1 MRDTLMSAEIACT
14 VVLLVGA
21 GLLIRSFVTLRGT
34 NPGFAPERVLSLHFA
49 VDRARHGSQD
59 RDVARYLGRMIE
71 QVRTV
76 PGVQS
81 AAVVNRFPL
90 SGQLQTM
97 MLEFEGRSG
106 RASVDS
112 RSVSSDY
119 FQTLG
124 IPVIAGRV
132 FRDTDTEGRPDVGV
146 LDERIARQYFG
157 SESPIGKRFRIPI
170 EGMPWVEVVGVVA
183 HIRSDD
189 LESDAR
195 AQVYWPY
202 QQRTQDRM
210 ALAVKTAG
218 PPAAMTKAV
227 RAAIRAVDPDQALYD
242 VRPMTEVVERT
253 LLAQRLN
260 VVLVGSF
267 ALLALVLAA
276 AGLYGVVSQLTAR
289 RTREFGIRL
298 AVGADPANL
307 RRLVI
312 RQALARGTAG
322 LVAGLALSAAVT
334 RLLTGMIHG
343 VASFDPLTYAAV
355 AALLLTVVAGAAYVP
370 ARRASKTDPI
380 IALRCE

>member
-1 MRDTLMSAEIACT
+1 MAAEIAGT
-14 VVLLVGA
+14 VVLLVAA
-21 GLLIRSFVTLRGT
+21 GLLIRSFVNVRATD
-34 NPGFAPERVLSLHFA
+34 PGFVPDRVLSLHLA
-49 VDRARHGSQD
+49 VDRARHGSED
-59 RDVARYLGRMIE
+59 RDVARYLG
-71 QVRTV
+71 QVTGRLSTV

-90 SGQLQTM
+90 DGQLQTLM
-97 MLEFEGRSG
+97 VEFEGRPG
-106 RASVDS
+106 HLTIDS
-112 RSVSSDY
+112 RSISSDY
-119 FQTLG
+119 FKTLG

-132 FRDTDTEGRPDVGV
+132 FRENDAEGRPGVGI
-146 LDERIARQYFG
+146 LDERISRQVFG
-157 SESPIGKRFRIPI
+157 SESPIGKRFRIPL

-202 QQRTQDRM
+202 GQRTQDRM
-210 ALAVKTAG
+210 AIAVKTAG
-218 PPAAMTKAV
+218 PPAAMTAAV

-260 VVLVGSF
+260 VVLMGSF
-267 ALLALVLAA
+267 ALLALLLAS

-298 AVGADPANL
+298 AVGADPADL

-312 RQALARGTAG
+312 RQALVRASIG
-322 LVAGLALSAAVT
+322 LAAGLALSGVVT
-334 RLLTGMIHG
+334 RILTSMIHG
-343 VASFDPLTYAAV
+343 VGAFDPLTYTAV
-355 AALLLTVVAGAAYVP
+355 AALLLAVVAGAAYLP

-380 IALRCE
+380 LALRSE